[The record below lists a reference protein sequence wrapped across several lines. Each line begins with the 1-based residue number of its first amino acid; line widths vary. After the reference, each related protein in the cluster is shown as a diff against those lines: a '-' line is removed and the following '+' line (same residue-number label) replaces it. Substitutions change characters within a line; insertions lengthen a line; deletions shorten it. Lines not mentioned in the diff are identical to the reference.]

1 MMSDRTAG
9 EEGDTDGGDGD
20 NGTDMPR
27 SRDKITDKSRQK
39 HTTKTP
45 IIFGDKFY

>member
-1 MMSDRTAG
+1 MMSDKTAG

-27 SRDKITDKSRQK
+27 SPDKNTDKKPDKNTRLK
-39 HTTKTP
+39 NPTKN
-45 IIFGDKFY
+45 KNL